1 MQSADFDKLTSS
13 RPVNK
18 LAMIVT
24 QSNGVDNVQEIYDRF
39 RDLDESIG
47 RLTVELR
54 TSDLTKKE
62 KDKIGKERRK
72 LRLEKNELSRKYPF
86 LSKKKKLELTPL
98 ILDEVKK
105 IMSKED
111 WNACVVRAKAKLEQN
126 FIENDLIDPNSRHY
140 VAPAQNQSNK
150 KADIPPFFN
159 KLG

>member
-1 MQSADFDKLTSS
+1 ML
-13 RPVNK
+13 
-18 LAMIVT
+18 
-24 QSNGVDNVQEIYDRF
+24 SNHK
-39 RDLDESIG
+39 SIG

-62 KDKIGKERRK
+62 KDKIGKQRRK

-126 FIENDLIDPNSRHY
+126 FIENDLIDPNS
-140 VAPAQNQSNK
+140 
-150 KADIPPFFN
+150 
-159 KLG
+159 L

>member
-1 MQSADFDKLTSS
+1 VL
-13 RPVNK
+13 
-18 LAMIVT
+18 
-24 QSNGVDNVQEIYDRF
+24 SNHK
-39 RDLDESIG
+39 SIG

-126 FIENDLIDPNSRHY
+126 FIENDLIDPNS
-140 VAPAQNQSNK
+140 
-150 KADIPPFFN
+150 
-159 KLG
+159 L

>member
-1 MQSADFDKLTSS
+1 MQSADSDKLTSS

-62 KDKIGKERRK
+62 KDKIGKQRRK

-126 FIENDLIDPNSRHY
+126 FIENDLIDPNS
-140 VAPAQNQSNK
+140 
-150 KADIPPFFN
+150 
-159 KLG
+159 L

>member
-1 MQSADFDKLTSS
+1 MGNLTMQSADSDKLTSS

-62 KDKIGKERRK
+62 KDKIGKQRRK

-126 FIENDLIDPNSRHY
+126 FIENDLIDPNS
-140 VAPAQNQSNK
+140 
-150 KADIPPFFN
+150 
-159 KLG
+159 L

>member
-62 KDKIGKERRK
+62 KDKIGKQRRK

-126 FIENDLIDPNSRHY
+126 FIENDLTDPNS
-140 VAPAQNQSNK
+140 
-150 KADIPPFFN
+150 
-159 KLG
+159 L

>member
-24 QSNGVDNVQEIYDRF
+24 QSNGVDNVQEIYDKF

-62 KDKIGKERRK
+62 KDKIGKQRRK

-126 FIENDLIDPNSRHY
+126 FIENDLIDPNS
-140 VAPAQNQSNK
+140 
-150 KADIPPFFN
+150 
-159 KLG
+159 L

>member
-1 MQSADFDKLTSS
+1 MGNLTMQSADFDKLTSS

-62 KDKIGKERRK
+62 KDKIGKQRRK

-126 FIENDLIDPNSRHY
+126 FIENDLIDPNS
-140 VAPAQNQSNK
+140 
-150 KADIPPFFN
+150 
-159 KLG
+159 L

>member
-1 MQSADFDKLTSS
+1 MVQFSGSII
-13 RPVNK
+13 
-18 LAMIVT
+18 IVT

-62 KDKIGKERRK
+62 KDKIGKQRRK

-126 FIENDLIDPNSRHY
+126 FIENDLIDPNS
-140 VAPAQNQSNK
+140 
-150 KADIPPFFN
+150 
-159 KLG
+159 L